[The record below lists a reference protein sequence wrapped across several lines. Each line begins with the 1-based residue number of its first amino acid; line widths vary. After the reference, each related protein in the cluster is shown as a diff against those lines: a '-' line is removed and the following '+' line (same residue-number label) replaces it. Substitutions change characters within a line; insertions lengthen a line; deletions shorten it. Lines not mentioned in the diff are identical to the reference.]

1 MSARSSRRPS
11 TTSAGESSP
20 ASQRPS
26 NEISVGNKTTGSAR
40 LTSASPSVAHR
51 RNRAALRDYYN
62 IRPAEKDTSQEQHA
76 NSLSVPGTGDGEP
89 VSVASSPTANTEL
102 ENPDFNPESY
112 ISQLLATSSL
122 STILRAEN
130 SLLNDIRTL
139 DGERKALVYDN
150 YSKLIKAVET
160 ICKMRA
166 NIEEK
171 GGPMVMAKTLAPSVG
186 FVAETA
192 TSLIREQ
199 GESGQASGGKEEEEE
214 EETNPE
220 DKSVEKE
227 TVKWALDTPR
237 RLKELLSSGRRSEA
251 EGDWGEI
258 KALLAKWEGVSGV
271 DELKEQCEEIMR
283 PEG

>member
-11 TTSAGESSP
+11 TTSVVESSP

-40 LTSASPSVAHR
+40 AASASPSVAHR

-62 IRPAEKDTSQEQHA
+62 IRPAEKDTSQEPQA
-76 NSLSVPGTGDGEP
+76 NSLSVPSTGDGEP

-102 ENPDFNPESY
+102 DNPNFDPESY

-160 ICKMRA
+160 IGKMRA

-199 GESGQASGGKEEEEE
+199 GESKQLSGGKEEDLR
-214 EETNPE
+214 PE
-220 DKSVEKE
+220 DKSVEKG
-227 TVKWALDTPR
+227 TVKWVLDTPR
-237 RLKELLSSGRRSEA
+237 RLRELLSTGRRSEA
-251 EGDWGEI
+251 EAYWEEI

-271 DELKEQCEEIMR
+271 DELKEQCEKIMR